1 MERAGTRASVDRW
14 PSKGTVPDPP
24 VESDRGAG
32 GIIGSRCTELTCH
45 AIVRRH
51 ASSRIRS
58 LAAECRSGSCI
69 GLCPAMSIS
78 LLLDRIRVASGR
90 IRARVSSCIPAAN
103 RKQIGRQSSS
113 VLVEDPS
120 GADVVLAATISA
132 VRAEASVSELESL
145 EVRHSR
151 LPTAHFP
158 STRAHID
165 LIGSRVRKAQFHAA
179 RARAHANAAVLIFMG
194 GTEDQLGSPLEDLKR
209 HAEQAKQAQV
219 LASDLLE
226 ISLTLERREKSR
238 SPRCR

>member
-1 MERAGTRASVDRW
+1 MEWAGTRASVDRW
-14 PSKGTVPDPP
+14 PGKGTVPDPS
-24 VESDRGAG
+24 VELDRGAG
-32 GIIGSRCTELTCH
+32 DIIGNRCTELNCH

-51 ASSRIRS
+51 ALSRIRS
-58 LAAECRSGSCI
+58 LATECRSGSCI
-69 GLCPAMSIS
+69 GLCPTMSIS
-78 LLLDRIRVASGR
+78 MSLDRIRVALGR
-90 IRARVSSCIPAAN
+90 IRARVSSCVPAAN
-103 RKQIGRQSSS
+103 RKPIGLQSSS
-113 VLVEDPS
+113 DLVEDPS

-145 EVRHSR
+145 EVRHAR

-158 STRAHID
+158 STRAHVD

-194 GTEDQLGSPLEDLKR
+194 GTEDHLGSPLEDLKR

>member
-1 MERAGTRASVDRW
+1 
-14 PSKGTVPDPP
+14 
-24 VESDRGAG
+24 
-32 GIIGSRCTELTCH
+32 
-45 AIVRRH
+45 
-51 ASSRIRS
+51 
-58 LAAECRSGSCI
+58 
-69 GLCPAMSIS
+69 MSIS

-90 IRARVSSCIPAAN
+90 IRARVSSCIAAAN
-103 RKQIGRQSSS
+103 RKPTGPQSSS

-132 VRAEASVSELESL
+132 VSAEASVSELESL

-194 GTEDQLGSPLEDLKR
+194 GTENHLGPPLEDLKR

>member
-1 MERAGTRASVDRW
+1 
-14 PSKGTVPDPP
+14 
-24 VESDRGAG
+24 
-32 GIIGSRCTELTCH
+32 
-45 AIVRRH
+45 
-51 ASSRIRS
+51 
-58 LAAECRSGSCI
+58 
-69 GLCPAMSIS
+69 MSIS

-90 IRARVSSCIPAAN
+90 IRARVSSCIPTAN
-103 RKQIGRQSSS
+103 RKPIGPQSSS

-179 RARAHANAAVLIFMG
+179 RARAHAAVLIFMG

>member
-1 MERAGTRASVDRW
+1 
-14 PSKGTVPDPP
+14 
-24 VESDRGAG
+24 
-32 GIIGSRCTELTCH
+32 
-45 AIVRRH
+45 
-51 ASSRIRS
+51 
-58 LAAECRSGSCI
+58 
-69 GLCPAMSIS
+69 MSIS
-78 LLLDRIRVASGR
+78 LSLDRIRVALGR
-90 IRARVSSCIPAAN
+90 ICARVSSCIPAAN
-103 RKQIGRQSSS
+103 RKPIGLQSSS

-145 EVRHSR
+145 EVRHAR

-158 STRAHID
+158 STRAHVD

-194 GTEDQLGSPLEDLKR
+194 GTEDHLGSPLEDLKR

-226 ISLTLERREKSR
+226 ISLTLERRENLVPRDADEDTFQSPASR
-238 SPRCR
+238 SQARKRVLFRCMKRPREGRPVSLAGTDNGAGNIRCAAMVVFATIVMKWLH

>member
-1 MERAGTRASVDRW
+1 
-14 PSKGTVPDPP
+14 
-24 VESDRGAG
+24 
-32 GIIGSRCTELTCH
+32 
-45 AIVRRH
+45 
-51 ASSRIRS
+51 
-58 LAAECRSGSCI
+58 
-69 GLCPAMSIS
+69 MSIS
-78 LLLDRIRVASGR
+78 MSLDRIRVALGR
-90 IRARVSSCIPAAN
+90 IRARVSRCIPAAN
-103 RKQIGRQSSS
+103 RKPICLQSSS

-145 EVRHSR
+145 EVRHAR

-158 STRAHID
+158 STRAHVD

-194 GTEDQLGSPLEDLKR
+194 GTEDHLGSPLEDLKR

-226 ISLTLERREKSR
+226 ISLTLERREQSR
-238 SPRCR
+238 SLRC

>member
-1 MERAGTRASVDRW
+1 MEWAGTRASVDRW
-14 PSKGTVPDPP
+14 PCKGTVPDPP
-24 VESDRGAG
+24 VELDRGAG
-32 GIIGSRCTELTCH
+32 DIIGNRCTELNCH

-58 LAAECRSGSCI
+58 LATECRSGSCI

-78 LLLDRIRVASGR
+78 MSLDRIRVALGR

-103 RKQIGRQSSS
+103 RKPIGLQSSS

-145 EVRHSR
+145 EVRHAR

-158 STRAHID
+158 STRAHVD

-194 GTEDQLGSPLEDLKR
+194 GTEDHLGSPLEDLKR

>member
-32 GIIGSRCTELTCH
+32 GIIVSRCTELTCH

-90 IRARVSSCIPAAN
+90 IRARVSSCIPTAN
-103 RKQIGRQSSS
+103 RKPIGPQSSS

-194 GTEDQLGSPLEDLKR
+194 GTEDQLDSPLEDLKR

-238 SPRCR
+238 FPRCR

>member
-1 MERAGTRASVDRW
+1 MEWAGTRASVDRW
-14 PSKGTVPDPP
+14 PCKGTVPDPP
-24 VESDRGAG
+24 VELDRGAG
-32 GIIGSRCTELTCH
+32 DIIGNRCTELNCH

-58 LAAECRSGSCI
+58 LATECRSGSCI

-78 LLLDRIRVASGR
+78 MSLDRIRVALGR
-90 IRARVSSCIPAAN
+90 IHARVSSCIPAAN
-103 RKQIGRQSSS
+103 RKPIGLQSSS

-145 EVRHSR
+145 EVRHAR

-158 STRAHID
+158 STRAHVD

-194 GTEDQLGSPLEDLKR
+194 GTEDHLGSPLEDLKR

>member
-1 MERAGTRASVDRW
+1 
-14 PSKGTVPDPP
+14 
-24 VESDRGAG
+24 
-32 GIIGSRCTELTCH
+32 
-45 AIVRRH
+45 
-51 ASSRIRS
+51 
-58 LAAECRSGSCI
+58 
-69 GLCPAMSIS
+69 MSIS
-78 LLLDRIRVASGR
+78 LSLDRIRVALGR
-90 IRARVSSCIPAAN
+90 IRAQVWRCIPAAN
-103 RKQIGRQSSS
+103 RKPNHKPNRKPIGPQSSS
-113 VLVEDPS
+113 VPVEDPS

-179 RARAHANAAVLIFMG
+179 RARAHANAAALIFMG
-194 GTEDQLGSPLEDLKR
+194 GTEDHPGSPLEDLKR
-209 HAEQAKQAQV
+209 HAEQAEQAQV

-238 SPRCR
+238 SLRCR

>member
-1 MERAGTRASVDRW
+1 
-14 PSKGTVPDPP
+14 
-24 VESDRGAG
+24 
-32 GIIGSRCTELTCH
+32 
-45 AIVRRH
+45 
-51 ASSRIRS
+51 
-58 LAAECRSGSCI
+58 
-69 GLCPAMSIS
+69 MS
-78 LLLDRIRVASGR
+78 LDRIRVALGR

-103 RKQIGRQSSS
+103 RKPIGFQSSS
-113 VLVEDPS
+113 DLVEDPS

-145 EVRHSR
+145 EVRHAR

-158 STRAHID
+158 GTRAHVD

-194 GTEDQLGSPLEDLKR
+194 GTEDHLGSPLEDLKR

-226 ISLTLERREKSR
+226 ISLTLERRKNLVPRDADEDTFQGTASR
-238 SPRCR
+238 SQERKRVLFRCMKRPREGMPVSVAGTENGAGNIRCAAMVVFATIVMKWLH

>member
-1 MERAGTRASVDRW
+1 MEWAGTRASVDRW
-14 PSKGTVPDPP
+14 PCKGTVPDPP
-24 VESDRGAG
+24 VELDRGAG
-32 GIIGSRCTELTCH
+32 DIIGNRCTELNCH

-58 LAAECRSGSCI
+58 LATECRSGSCI

-78 LLLDRIRVASGR
+78 LSLDRIRVALGR

-103 RKQIGRQSSS
+103 RKPIGLQSSS

-145 EVRHSR
+145 EVRHAR

-158 STRAHID
+158 STRAHVD

-194 GTEDQLGSPLEDLKR
+194 GTEDHLGSPLEDLKR